1 MARAQVLE
9 SHSPELHPWFS
20 TFPSCVSLGKFLTL
34 SVSSSSKCVVW
45 KENEIAQLKALDWYQ
60 QMVTVI
66 IKG

>member
-34 SVSSSSKCVVW
+34 SELLFPHLRNVLFGRKMRSC
-45 KENEIAQLKALDWYQ
+45 N
-60 QMVTVI
+60 
-66 IKG
+66 